1 MPKHVYGDGVNSTS
15 GANTITH
22 FYDRAGIKA
31 ANRVNVFQQFADRK
45 NMPQRYGK
53 TFRISKFQHIYD
65 RELADA
71 EFSTKGYLSARTVD
85 EVSGALL
92 NAQLAEGAGAVNK
105 RTLRKMTVETTL
117 NRYGEMIDY
126 TDEVDMFSEDTMQTR
141 YREELAALANS
152 RNEDLIMMDMLAT
165 GTVMYSGPAISL
177 ATVGAGVAADGSE
190 DSDYKV
196 NYDLIRRG
204 TRLLVRNR
212 ARKNT
217 RVVAGDVKVDTKT
230 VAPAFYAII
239 GADVKA
245 DLENL
250 TRGKEHSVEYVYTP
264 AHKYASA
271 ATLAE
276 GEVGA
281 MHEVRFIEA
290 EGMAVYAAEGA
301 VPPQDYEGSLSISG
315 ATDLSSADEA
325 DRGNFNVFPI
335 LFPTEG
341 SFATVGLKGQDKIK
355 FHSKAPSE
363 VSNGNPY
370 GTSGFFSYNFFYAG
384 LITQEERLLKILV
397 AASE

>member
-1 MPKHVYGDGVNSTS
+1 MPQHVYGNGANSTS

-53 TFRISKFQHIYD
+53 TFKISKFQHIYD

-105 RTLRKMTVETTL
+105 RTLRKVTVETTL

-165 GTVMYSGPAISL
+165 GTVMYSGPAMSL
-177 ATVGAGVAADGSE
+177 ATVGFGAAADGSE
-190 DSDYKV
+190 DSEYKV
-196 NYDLIRRG
+196 SYDLIRRG

-217 RVVAGDVKVDTKT
+217 RVVAGDVKVDTRT

-250 TRGKEHSVEYVYTP
+250 TRGKEHSVEYVYVP

-271 ATLAE
+271 ANLAE

-281 MHEVRFIEA
+281 MHEVRF
-290 EGMAVYAAEGA
+290 
-301 VPPQDYEGSLSISG
+301 L
-315 ATDLSSADEA
+315 
-325 DRGNFNVFPI
+325 
-335 LFPTEG
+335 
-341 SFATVGLKGQDKIK
+341 
-355 FHSKAPSE
+355 
-363 VSNGNPY
+363 
-370 GTSGFFSYNFFYAG
+370 
-384 LITQEERLLKILV
+384 
-397 AASE
+397 

>member
-1 MPKHVYGDGVNSTS
+1 MPQHVYGNGPNSTS

-53 TFRISKFQHIYD
+53 TFKISKFQHIYD

-105 RTLRKMTVETTL
+105 RALRKITVETTL

-165 GTVMYSGPAISL
+165 GTVMYSGPAMSL
-177 ATVGAGVAADGSE
+177 DTVGLGVAADGSE

-196 NYDLIRRG
+196 SYDLIRRG
-204 TRLLVRNR
+204 VRLLVRNR
-212 ARKNT
+212 ARKNS

-230 VAPAFYAII
+230 VATAFYAII

-250 TRGKEHSVEYVYTP
+250 TRGKEHSVEYVYVP
-264 AHKYASA
+264 VHKYASA
-271 ATLAE
+271 ASLAE

-290 EGMAVYAAEGA
+290 EGMAVYAGEGA
-301 VPPQDYEGSLSISG
+301 VPPQDYVGNLSISG
-315 ATDLSSADEA
+315 ATDLGSVDEA
-325 DRGNFNVFPI
+325 DRGTFNVFPI

-363 VSNGNPY
+363 VSNSNPY